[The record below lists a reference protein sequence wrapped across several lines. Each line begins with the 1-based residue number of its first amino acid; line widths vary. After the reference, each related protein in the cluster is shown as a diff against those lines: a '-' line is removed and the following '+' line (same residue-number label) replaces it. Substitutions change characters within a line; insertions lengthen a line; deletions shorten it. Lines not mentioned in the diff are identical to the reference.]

1 MMRSRGKVYPIKYVV
16 VYKGIYE
23 TSEKNSSVFNFF
35 SKFSPHTQLELTRPS
50 DIILCANEVLRKLKP
65 QLFF

>member
-23 TSEKNSSVFNFF
+23 TSEK
-35 SKFSPHTQLELTRPS
+35 
-50 DIILCANEVLRKLKP
+50 KLKRF
-65 QLFF
+65 QFFLEIFTPHAT